1 MINKLPIKL
10 QQVLDN
16 LVKHKATPVIVGG
29 SVRDYFFNKNCTDYD
44 IEVYGLESIEKFKKL
59 LGYYGEVNEVGK
71 SFGILKLNYDGDIYD
86 FSFPRIENKIGIG
99 HKAFDIIID
108 SNLPYTKAAKRRDF
122 TINSIGYDYKNNIFL
137 DPFNG
142 REDIKNKILRYIDKQ
157 SFIEDPLRVYRA
169 VQLCGRFN
177 LTIEENT
184 KNICIMMVQKSEFK
198 TISLDRIYEEY
209 KKLLLQSEI
218 PSKGLYLL
226 NIFNICCLS
235 DELIQNIDDMV
246 KYKTKNLK
254 DNMLLMF
261 YFLFDI
267 LEEISND
274 KKLYK
279 DIKKLKEFKV
289 PKIYAYKI
297 QEIKNKAEYISIKYH
312 ILQSM
317 PQPYIFGKDLINLG
331 YKPSV
336 AFGKV
341 LDRLYEMQLNGEVKS
356 KKEAENLISTLLN
369 NN

>member
-1 MINKLPIKL
+1 MINKLPVKL
-10 QQVLDN
+10 RQVLDT
-16 LVKHKATPVIVGG
+16 LVQSQAIPIIVGG
-29 SVRDYFFNKNCTDYD
+29 SVRDYFFNKSCIDYD
-44 IEVYGLESIEKFKKL
+44 VEVYGLESIEQCKKL
-59 LGYYGEVNEVGK
+59 LEYYGEVNEVGK

-99 HKAFDIIID
+99 HTSFDIIID
-108 SNLPYTKAAKRRDF
+108 SNLSYADAAKRRDF

-142 REDIKNKILRYIDKQ
+142 KEDIKKKILRYIDKK
-157 SFIEDPLRVYRA
+157 SFIEDSLRVYRA
-169 VQLCGRFN
+169 IQLCARFN
-177 LTIEENT
+177 LNIEKNT
-184 KNICIMMVQKSEFK
+184 KQLCIKMVKEKEFQILSK
-198 TISLDRIYEEY
+198 DRVYDEY
-209 KKLLLQSEI
+209 KKLLLQSEV

-226 NIFNICCLS
+226 NIFNILYLS
-235 DELIQNIDDMV
+235 DKLIENIDDMV
-246 KYKTKNLK
+246 KYKTENHK
-254 DNMLLMF
+254 DNMILMF